1 MTSIK
6 VQLKNQHDQIQLI
19 SHQWFFNTFF
29 SRVNPYWIKS
39 PIKTSGRDIYLVLLS
54 FLLSI
59 FSLDTHFKI
68 ADYPGKK
75 RWSKKNAKFHF
86 QNDVMLPNCR
96 TLSSFNWAAHGQS
109 FRKHLGSK
117 KHKRKPRIQ
126 QNKIP
131 LNLHMCYFQ

>member
-1 MTSIK
+1 MKMTSIK

-19 SHQWFFNTFF
+19 CHQWFFNTFF
-29 SRVNPYWIKS
+29 SRVNPYRIKS

-75 RWSKKNAKFHF
+75 KVEQEKCKVSFSK
-86 QNDVMLPNCR
+86 
-96 TLSSFNWAAHGQS
+96 
-109 FRKHLGSK
+109 
-117 KHKRKPRIQ
+117 
-126 QNKIP
+126 
-131 LNLHMCYFQ
+131 